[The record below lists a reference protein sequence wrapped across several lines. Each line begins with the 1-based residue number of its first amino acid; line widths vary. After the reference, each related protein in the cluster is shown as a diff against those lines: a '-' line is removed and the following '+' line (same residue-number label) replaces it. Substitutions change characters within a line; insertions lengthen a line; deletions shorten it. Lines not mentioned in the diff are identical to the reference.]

1 MPSTKAPTARRA
13 VASKRMESTMAS
25 TPITPQTDLKSPVP
39 HGVAGSIVRMLA
51 SRANGIWHDIRV
63 LESLARRQGDATA
76 QPRSLSA
83 WFGGV
88 AARLALGIANEV
100 RIRRDMRKLT
110 LMSDHMLKDIGLTR
124 AEIDRAARYGR
135 D

>member
-1 MPSTKAPTARRA
+1 
-13 VASKRMESTMAS
+13 MAS

-51 SRANGIWHDIRV
+51 GFARASRAYGIWHDVRV

-76 QPRSLSA
+76 RPWSLSA

-88 AARLALGIANEV
+88 AARFALAIANEV
-100 RIRRDMRKLT
+100 RIRRDTRKLM

-124 AEIDRAARYGR
+124 AEISRGLRYGR